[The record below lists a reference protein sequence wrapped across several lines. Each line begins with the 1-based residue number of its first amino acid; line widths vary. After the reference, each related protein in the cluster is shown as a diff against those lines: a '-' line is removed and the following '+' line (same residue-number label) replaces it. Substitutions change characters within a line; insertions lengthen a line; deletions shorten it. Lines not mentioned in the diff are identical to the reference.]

1 MEINSTPEN
10 NFSMEIINN
19 IPENRRFKAALFDF
33 DGTLSLIRAGWQ
45 DVMIPYFCEE
55 FFTALPERKESDR
68 EVTELIT
75 AFVDEL
81 TGKQTIFQCLQL
93 KEEIEARGGTAKDG
107 MDYKNEYLRRLFL
120 KIENIRKSL
129 SEQTVSPEKYLVSG
143 SYELLEA
150 LKANG
155 IEIYCASGTDQPQVR
170 EEAKMLGLDRFFGD
184 NIFGAL
190 DEQVKQCSKELVI
203 NRLLKEKNICGDEL
217 LSFGDGFVEIELVHN
232 VGGYTVAVATD
243 EKNRCGVN
251 QEKRERLLRAGADV
265 VIPDFSDTEKLINHL
280 IKGR

>member
-55 FFTALPERKESDR
+55 FFTALPEKKESDR

>member
-19 IPENRRFKAALFDF
+19 IPENRSFKAALFDF

>member
-1 MEINSTPEN
+1 MEINSTPEI

-19 IPENRRFKAALFDF
+19 IPENRSFKAALFDF